1 MKITTLWRNSLPN
14 ILIKSEHVII
24 YIYIIY
30 FFTAALR
37 IPMAAPTKAPSGVGG
52 GGGTVGVLTITWEV
66 RDNI

>member
-1 MKITTLWRNSLPN
+1 VNTY
-14 ILIKSEHVII
+14 I